1 VQRNAGDLRQVV
13 REVLLNRLHHDQPVH
28 GQYGSVQRTSRRNRS
43 LKDDEE
49 VLDVLQDAGIPR
61 ERILAV
67 DREKVDEALNVTGL
81 SESAVYE
88 SRRANTS
95 AKPTSTRSARKR
107 ASRD

>member
-1 VQRNAGDLRQVV
+1 LYTSFLLR
-13 REVLLNRLHHDQPVH
+13 RLPHDQPVH
-28 GQYGSVQRTSRRNRS
+28 GQYGSIQRTNRRTHS
-43 LKDDEE
+43 LKDDDEI
-49 VLDVLQDAGIPR
+49 LDVIEDADIPR

-67 DREKVDEALNVTGL
+67 DREKVDEALDVTGL
-81 SESAVYE
+81 FESAVYE